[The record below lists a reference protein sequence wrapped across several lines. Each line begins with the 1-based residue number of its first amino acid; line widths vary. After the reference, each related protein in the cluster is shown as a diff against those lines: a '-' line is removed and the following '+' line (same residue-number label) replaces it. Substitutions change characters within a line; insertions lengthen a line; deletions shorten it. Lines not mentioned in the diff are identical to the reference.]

1 MSFLPTAK
9 MPPTLQSN
17 ISCCRKLHWLWI
29 SFFVSTGD
37 LIVTLN
43 KVRLNKQLQLVW
55 RERINTST
63 WDWQLPQS
71 NPDNFLT
78 SLSVGLKVTREQFP
92 GNSSF
97 TCYSCKL
104 KFQFKT
110 RSQSVFVSLGEDEST
125 IGFSCS
131 DSTLK
136 ALVFYIQMQECH
148 ALLTLNT
155 CLLYICLVL
164 RKLLFS
170 QNLCFLK
177 FNL

>member
-63 WDWQLPQS
+63 WDWHLPQS

-78 SLSVGLKVTREQFP
+78 SLSVGLKETREQFP
-92 GNSSF
+92 G
-97 TCYSCKL
+97 T
-104 KFQFKT
+104 
-110 RSQSVFVSLGEDEST
+110 VIVSLPVIRVNLKSNLKQGAKVSLCPLGRMNQLLASAVQTLPSKHWCFIFKCKNAMLYWLWIHVYST
-125 IGFSCS
+125 S
-131 DSTLK
+131 
-136 ALVFYIQMQECH
+136 V
-148 ALLTLNT
+148 
-155 CLLYICLVL
+155 
-164 RKLLFS
+164 
-170 QNLCFLK
+170 
-177 FNL
+177 

>member
-63 WDWQLPQS
+63 WDWHLPQS

-78 SLSVGLKVTREQFP
+78 SLSVGLKETREQFP
-92 GNSSF
+92 G
-97 TCYSCKL
+97 T
-104 KFQFKT
+104 
-110 RSQSVFVSLGEDEST
+110 VIVSLPVIRVNLKSNLKQGAKCLCVPWGGWINYWLQLFRLCPQST
-125 IGFSCS
+125 GVLYSNARMPCFIDFEYMF
-131 DSTLK
+131 TL
-136 ALVFYIQMQECH
+136 H
-148 ALLTLNT
+148 
-155 CLLYICLVL
+155 
-164 RKLLFS
+164 LFS
-170 QNLCFLK
+170 FAEGTL
-177 FNL
+177 

>member
-63 WDWQLPQS
+63 WDWHLPQS

-78 SLSVGLKVTREQFP
+78 WLSVGLKETREQFP
-92 GNSSF
+92 G
-97 TCYSCKL
+97 T
-104 KFQFKT
+104 
-110 RSQSVFVSLGEDEST
+110 VIVSLPVIRVNLKSNLKQGAKVSLCPL
-125 IGFSCS
+125 GRMNQLSA
-131 DSTLK
+131 LK

-164 RKLLFS
+164 RKVLFS